1 MCVPGQRFWH
11 THQCPN
17 CQSTWTHI
25 APTPMTQAK
34 NREIHTCTK
43 CGTEVYTFVG
53 IDEGPDLTGVA
64 WLGAGLLLGLA
75 GAALFNQRR

>member
-1 MCVPGQRFWH
+1 
-11 THQCPN
+11 
-17 CQSTWTHI
+17 
-25 APTPMTQAK
+25 MTQAK

-53 IDEGPDLTGVA
+53 VDEGPDLTGVA